1 MKKILLSTIAL
12 VGIVFVLSSE
22 SQAGTYSSSYTKYNP
37 YSETFTTY
45 GDGYTTTSK
54 YNPYSETWS
63 HDTHTSRW

>member
-22 SQAGTYSSSYTKYNP
+22 SQARYSSSYTKYNQFSDT
-37 YSETFTTY
+37 YTTY

-54 YNPYSETWS
+54 YNKFSDSWNHNTYDW
-63 HDTHTSRW
+63 